1 MIYYKLQI
9 SLVLI
14 FIILIVVSYLLN
26 NSNKRGKEM
35 LIIKEEDFE
44 ALEKQK
50 KTERA
55 KFEND
60 IEQKENQLRIIM
72 LQVLKKN
79 ELLNEIKAKIE
90 EKDPLSNQQLLKM
103 LNQHF
108 EQNKRCSD
116 FDLCYE
122 SINKNFYMRIKEN
135 YSEINSNDLKIC
147 ALIKLNMSIKEMSSI
162 LNISPDSV
170 KTARYRLRKKLQLTT
185 EQNLSD
191 FILSI

>member
-9 SLVLI
+9 SIVLI

-26 NSNKRGKEM
+26 KSNKRGKEL

-50 KTERA
+50 KTERE
-55 KFEND
+55 KFENN

-90 EKDPLSNQQLLKM
+90 EKEPLSNQQLLKM

-108 EQNKRCSD
+108 EQNKRCND

-170 KTARYRLRKKLQLTT
+170 KMARYRLRKKLQLTT